1 MYYIGIDLGGT
12 NIAAGIVDENMK
24 IVRKGSVPTGAFRDP
39 DEITAD
45 MAGLCKKLLADEGLS
60 VSDLKAVGIGAPG
73 SIDPVRKKII
83 TAFTMSTSN
92 YPLGEKLGEMLGF
105 PVSGIFMDN
114 DANAAALGETVAGAA
129 KGAKTAIMITLGTG
143 VGGGIVIDGKIYAG
157 FNNMG
162 AEIGHMVIKRGG
174 RKCSCG
180 RRGCFEA
187 YCSATALKELT
198 AEALSKDTD
207 RKSIMWKEIGG
218 DISGVSAKTA
228 FAAKR
233 KGDRLGTLI
242 ADRYIKD
249 LACGITNLVNIFQP
263 EVLCIGGGVCNEG
276 AYLLDPVNR
285 IVRREQ
291 FTHVNRI
298 KTKIVIAKLGN
309 DAGII
314 GAAAL
319 GV

>member
-12 NIAAGIVDENMK
+12 NIAAGIVDENMR

-45 MAGLCKKLLADEGLS
+45 MAELCKKLLADEGLS
-60 VSDLKAVGIGAPG
+60 LDDLKAVGIGAPG

-83 TAFTMSTSN
+83 WANTMSTTN
-92 YPLGEKLGEMLGF
+92 YPLGEKLAGMLGY
-105 PVSGIFMDN
+105 PVKKIFMDN

-129 KGAKTAIMITLGTG
+129 KGAKHAIMITLGTG

-174 RKCSCG
+174 RKCNCG

-187 YCSATALKELT
+187 YCSATALRELT
-198 AEALSKDTD
+198 AEAMKKDPD
-207 RKSIMWKEIGG
+207 SVLWQIAGG
-218 DISGVSAKTA
+218 DITKVSAKDA
-228 FAAKR
+228 FEAKR
-233 KGDRLGTLI
+233 RGDRTGTVV

-249 LACGITNLVNIFQP
+249 LACGVANLVNIFQP

-276 AYLLDPVNR
+276 AYLLDPVVR
-285 IVRREQ
+285 IVKREQ
-291 FTHVNRI
+291 FTHVNKI
-298 KTKIVIAKLGN
+298 KTKVVIAALGN

>member
-1 MYYIGIDLGGT
+1 MFRIGIDLGGT
-12 NIAAGIVDENMK
+12 NIAAGIVNDEMK

-45 MAGLCKKLLADEGLS
+45 MAKLCLDLIAAEGLS
-60 VSDLKAVGIGAPG
+60 ICDIESVGIGAPG
-73 SIDPVRKKII
+73 SIDPVKKKII

-92 YPLGEKLGEMLGF
+92 YPLGEKLAGMLGC
-105 PVSGIFMDN
+105 PVSKIFMDN

-129 KGAKTAIMITLGTG
+129 RGAKDAIMITLGTG

-187 YCSATALKELT
+187 YCSATALRELT
-198 AEALSKDTD
+198 AEALSKDKD
-207 RKSIMWKEIGG
+207 SVMWDDIGR
-218 DISGVSAKTA
+218 DITKVSAKTA

-233 KGDRLGTLI
+233 KGDRLGTLV

-249 LACGITNLVNIFQP
+249 LACGIANLVNIFQP

-276 AYLLDPVNR
+276 AYLLDPVVR

-291 FTHVNRI
+291 FTHVNRV
-298 KTKIVIAKLGN
+298 KTKVVIAALGN

-319 GV
+319 GR